1 MEIKI
6 LGKND
11 EAQNALYR
19 ITKQAVEELGLA
31 TTCSKPEIIKVTIG
45 KNIVRTLPYYDI
57 LHLPTLIIN
66 GKLVS
71 TYKKLNLEEIKS
83 ILLQQ

>member
-19 ITKQAVEELGLA
+19 ITKQAVEELGL
-31 TTCSKPEIIKVTIG
+31 G
-45 KNIVRTLPYYDI
+45 NIAIMKENITTLPYYDI

>member
-11 EAQNALYR
+11 EAQDELYK
-19 ITKQAVEELGLA
+19 ITKQAVEELGL
-31 TTCSKPEIIKVTIG
+31 G
-45 KNIVRTLPYYDI
+45 NIAIMKENITTLPYYDI
-57 LHLPTLIIN
+57 LYLPTLIIN

>member
-6 LGKND
+6 IGKND
-11 EAQNALYR
+11 EAQDELYR
-19 ITKQAVEELGLA
+19 ITKQAVEELGL
-31 TTCSKPEIIKVTIG
+31 G
-45 KNIVRTLPYYDI
+45 NIAIMKENITTLPYYDI
-57 LHLPTLIIN
+57 LHLPTLVIN
-66 GKLVS
+66 GKVVS

>member
-19 ITKQAVEELGLA
+19 ITKQAVEELGL
-31 TTCSKPEIIKVTIG
+31 G
-45 KNIVRTLPYYDI
+45 NIAIMKENITTLPYYDI

-66 GKLVS
+66 GKVVS